1 MKTIELIKKDIVKHT
16 PIADLLAITNKSIVY
31 ECTLSNDQKIQFKVP
46 LTDIKQVYYKT
57 MSSPVLIP
65 YLITPAYIEDQKYV
79 GMNILEA
86 EQICLASKIKYR
98 LVKKDD
104 QAFIGTCD
112 FLPER
117 LNFETKKDLITKVT
131 RG

>member
-1 MKTIELIKKDIVKHT
+1 MKTIELIKKDITKNS
-16 PIADLLAITNKSIVY
+16 PLADLIVITNKSLVY
-31 ECTLSNDQKIQFKVP
+31 ECTLSDGEKIRFKVP
-46 LTDIKQVYYKT
+46 FSELKHLYYPQMVST
-57 MSSPVLIP
+57 MLVDFIVIP
-65 YLITPAYIEDQKYV
+65 DYILDQRYI

-86 EQICLASKIKYR
+86 EQICLNNKIKYR

-104 QAFIGTCD
+104 TIHIGTPD
-112 FLPER
+112 ELKDR